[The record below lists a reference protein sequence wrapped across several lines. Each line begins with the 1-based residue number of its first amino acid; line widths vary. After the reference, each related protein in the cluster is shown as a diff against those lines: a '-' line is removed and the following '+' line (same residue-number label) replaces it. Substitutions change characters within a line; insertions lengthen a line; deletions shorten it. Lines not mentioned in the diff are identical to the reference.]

1 MKTNKYIV
9 KIDGIEI
16 TSTRAWN
23 SAIRATEKLIRNIA
37 NSENIE
43 YRLIESCTEKQ
54 GKKCVSGYRLWSS
67 EISTVKFTI
76 EKAP

>member
-16 TSTRAWN
+16 TSTYAWF
-23 SAIRATEKLIRNIA
+23 SAIKATERLIKNIA
-37 NSENIE
+37 NSENVT
-43 YRLIESCTEKQ
+43 YKLIESCTEKQ

-67 EISTVKFTI
+67 EISTVKFAI